1 MSAKF
6 ASIFVTAFVLGGW
19 MGFSIAQ
26 PPAQETLAQSSTY
39 SVPAAASLPR
49 PGSPELHDLVAQPR

>member
-1 MSAKF
+1 MSTEVT
-6 ASIFVTAFVLGGW
+6 SIFITAFVLGGW
-19 MGFSIAQ
+19 MGLSIAQ
-26 PPAQETLAQSSTY
+26 PPAQETPAQSTTY